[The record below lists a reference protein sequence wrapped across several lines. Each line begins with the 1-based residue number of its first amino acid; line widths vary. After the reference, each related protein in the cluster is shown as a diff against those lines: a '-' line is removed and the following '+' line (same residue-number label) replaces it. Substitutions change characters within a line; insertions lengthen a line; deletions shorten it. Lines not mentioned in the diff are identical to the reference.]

1 MIDEPDNTRRK
12 ADACW
17 AIKSPPLLHSLDNR
31 FPASQWYTQL
41 PLDDFD
47 IVWPAP
53 PDWSR
58 FRLGIQFERLW
69 QTALEAMPGYQLL
82 ASNLAVRDHQ
92 RTLGEFDLIVN
103 HEGET
108 QHWELAVKFY
118 LGTADLTKPENW
130 FGPSPED
137 RLDLKTNRLLNHQ
150 LLLAK
155 SPEAK
160 QLLATRNI
168 TPVKQVHCLVKG
180 RLFYPW
186 QSFTDQ
192 TRVFPV
198 YANTSHLKGWWMS
211 LPEFKHRFSKTSE
224 RWVYLSKYLWLSTIT
239 DANNLPV
246 LNYLET
252 LERLEVSPT
261 PQAVHLAM
269 IDDQG
274 REISRG
280 FVVSEQWINQTN
292 SQSG

>member
-1 MIDEPDNTRRK
+1 MISEPDNTRRR
-12 ADACW
+12 ADAYW
-17 AIKSPPLLHSLDNR
+17 AIKSPPLLHTMDNR
-31 FPASQWYTQL
+31 FPDTQWYAQL

-53 PDWSR
+53 PDWNR

-69 QTALEAMPGYQLL
+69 QTAIEEMPGYRLL

-92 RTLGEFDLIVN
+92 RTLGEFDLIID
-103 HEGET
+103 HQGDT

-118 LGTADLTKPENW
+118 LGTGDLTKPENW

-137 RLDLKTNRLLNHQ
+137 RLDLKTNRLSTHQ

-155 SPEAK
+155 LPEAK
-160 QLLATRNI
+160 KLLDGKNI
-168 TPVKQVHCLVKG
+168 TPVKQAYCLVKG

-186 QSFTDQ
+186 QSFTDPA
-192 TRVFPV
+192 RAFPIC
-198 YANTSHLKGWWMS
+198 ASASHLKGWWMS
-211 LPEFKHRFSKTSE
+211 LPDFKHRFSNTSE
-224 RWVYLSKYLWLSTIT
+224 RWIYLSKYLWLSTIT
-239 DANNLPV
+239 ETNNLPV

-252 LERLEVSPT
+252 LERLDVSPT

-280 FVVSEQWINQTN
+280 FVVSEHWVNQTN
-292 SQSG
+292 GRGG